1 MLCEGLGLRP
11 DFFIRV
17 ISGSVTNDINYF
29 PPCPNPSRT
38 LGLPPHCDRD
48 LITVLLPGIVPGLEI
63 AYKGDWIKVQPV
75 PNSLQL
81 NFGLQLEVMT
91 PLFLQIGR
99 SAMLNC
105 SWFNIN
111 LHRIDESIRMR
122 AHAIIYIQVL
132 TNGFLKAVPH
142 RVITNSTKPRVS
154 VATFLSPALDCV
166 VGPAEEFVSE
176 DNPPR
181 YRSLTFGEFK
191 RMHHVV
197 HLGSSINQ
205 VMNIQNGI

>member
-1 MLCEGLGLRP
+1 M
-11 DFFIRV
+11 
-17 ISGSVTNDINYF
+17 
-29 PPCPNPSRT
+29 
-38 LGLPPHCDRD
+38 
-48 LITVLLPGIVPGLEI
+48 VPGLEI

-122 AHAIIYIQVL
+122 A
-132 TNGFLKAVPH
+132 
-142 RVITNSTKPRVS
+142 
-154 VATFLSPALDCV
+154 
-166 VGPAEEFVSE
+166 
-176 DNPPR
+176 
-181 YRSLTFGEFK
+181 
-191 RMHHVV
+191 RM
-197 HLGSSINQ
+197 Q
-205 VMNIQNGI
+205 